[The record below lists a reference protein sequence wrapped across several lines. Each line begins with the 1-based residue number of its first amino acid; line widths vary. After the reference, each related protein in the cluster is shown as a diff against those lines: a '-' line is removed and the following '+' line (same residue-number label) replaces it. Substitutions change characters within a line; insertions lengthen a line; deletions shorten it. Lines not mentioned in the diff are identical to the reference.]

1 MANYDATSTNT
12 KRSTRIFTDL
22 NLDLDISRPTKDVSV
37 LKDAEAIKRSVRNL
51 ILTNRFE
58 RPFHPEIGSSVRDLL
73 FEPLTM
79 ITAVLLQD
87 RISETI
93 SNFEPR
99 VKLLEVLCEPAFE
112 RNGFEC
118 KITFQILNV
127 PQPIVL
133 REFLERVR

>member
-1 MANYDATSTNT
+1 MANYDATNTNT
-12 KRSTRIFTDL
+12 KRSTKIFTDL
-22 NLDLDISRPTKDVSV
+22 NLDFSTSQPTKDVAV

-87 RISETI
+87 RITETI
-93 SNFEPR
+93 VNFEPR
-99 VKLLEVLCEPAFE
+99 ARLLEVLCEPSYE
-112 RNGFEC
+112 RNGFDC